1 MSFQPWTLETEV
13 LFLMFLDYSRICNK
27 WVGPVSY
34 LTSVFFIMLYSLPK
48 NVVKRKELSNIVK
61 LKDMLKELSTSAM

>member
-1 MSFQPWTLETEV
+1 MGRTC
-13 LFLMFLDYSRICNK
+13 FLLN
-27 WVGPVSY
+27 
-34 LTSVFFIMLYSLPK
+34 SVFFILLYSSAK

>member
-1 MSFQPWTLETEV
+1 MRFQPWSLETEV
-13 LFLMFLDYSRICNK
+13 LFLMFLYYSMILNK

-34 LTSVFFIMLYSLPK
+34 LNSVVFILLYSSAK

>member
-13 LFLMFLDYSRICNK
+13 LFLMFLYYSRFYNK
-27 WVGPVSY
+27 WLGSVSY
-34 LTSVFFIMLYSLPK
+34 LTSVFFILLYSLAK

-61 LKDMLKELSTSAM
+61 LKVILKELSTSAM